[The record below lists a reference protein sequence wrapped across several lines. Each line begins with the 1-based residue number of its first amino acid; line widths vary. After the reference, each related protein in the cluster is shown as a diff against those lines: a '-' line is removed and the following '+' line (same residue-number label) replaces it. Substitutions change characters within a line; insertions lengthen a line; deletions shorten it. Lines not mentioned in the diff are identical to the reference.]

1 MYTFSLLV
9 NSTDMT
15 CFIHNL
21 KLSYTLFSS
30 SHIDKEVDKTYKKLE
45 ELFFKLGTCNQVDKE
60 EEEEETL
67 DEEIFTTEVPFKR
80 YFDKEMVDVHICK
93 DDKLPANPLHIPK
106 WADILDRKWLA
117 TTPFWT
123 SFFRGTVHGHAHRT
137 FMQFNRGCSR

>member
-15 CFIHNL
+15 CFVHNL

-30 SHIDKEVDKTYKKLE
+30 SHIDEEVNKTYKRLE
-45 ELFFKLGTCNQVDKE
+45 ELFFKLGTCNQVDN

-67 DEEIFTTEVPFKR
+67 DEEIVTTEVPFKR

-93 DDKLPANPLHIPK
+93 DDKLPANPL
-106 WADILDRKWLA
+106 
-117 TTPFWT
+117 
-123 SFFRGTVHGHAHRT
+123 
-137 FMQFNRGCSR
+137 